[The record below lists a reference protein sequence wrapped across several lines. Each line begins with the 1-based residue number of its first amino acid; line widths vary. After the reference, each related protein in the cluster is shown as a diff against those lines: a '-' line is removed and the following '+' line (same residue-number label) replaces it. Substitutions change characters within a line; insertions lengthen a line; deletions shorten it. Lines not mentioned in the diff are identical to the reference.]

1 MEVVTPWCSF
11 WHSPGLQPQPVA
23 FLSVL
28 FKAHVILSHGNT
40 IKLLLAIS
48 NPKISLKS
56 SSNGKMYELICK

>member
-1 MEVVTPWCSF
+1 MEVVILPALS
-11 WHSPGLQPQPVA
+11 SLSLQPQPVA

-48 NPKISLKS
+48 NPKISLKLCS
-56 SSNGKMYELICK
+56 SGNIHKLICK